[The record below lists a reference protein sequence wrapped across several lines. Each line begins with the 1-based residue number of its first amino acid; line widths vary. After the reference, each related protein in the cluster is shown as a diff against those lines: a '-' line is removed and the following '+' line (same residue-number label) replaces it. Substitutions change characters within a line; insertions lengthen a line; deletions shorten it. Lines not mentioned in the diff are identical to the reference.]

1 MSLTQKLIKARVNS
15 GVPWNSSQL
24 FKSRMLFL
32 EVLFFFY
39 TFCIQVRPKIID
51 LNDTSESQLL
61 L

>member
-1 MSLTQKLIKARVNS
+1 MNLTQKLIKARVNS

-24 FKSRMLFL
+24 FKSRMLFFGSSI
-32 EVLFFFY
+32 LFLF
-39 TFCIQVRPKIID
+39 QVRTKIID